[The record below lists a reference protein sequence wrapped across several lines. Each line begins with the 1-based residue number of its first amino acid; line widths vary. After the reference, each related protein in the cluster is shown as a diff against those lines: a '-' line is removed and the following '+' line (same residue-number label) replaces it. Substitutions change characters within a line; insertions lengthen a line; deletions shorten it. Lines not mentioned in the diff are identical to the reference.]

1 MKNRLLM
8 VSLAL
13 SLAPPLPALADQTLY
28 KYTGA
33 DGKVV
38 YSDKAPPAGVKFE
51 KMQVD
56 TSKTGMN
63 PLAGSAAPANTPVAA
78 PNSAAAELDARAR
91 ERQAQRDQEAQNL
104 ATLQQNYDNAVA
116 ALEAGKDP
124 QEGERAQNANGT
136 SRLTEAYFD
145 RIAALQDAVDNAKR
159 ALDTGRRQ

>member
-1 MKNRLLM
+1 MKNRLIGILLAS
-8 VSLAL
+8 SLCAP
-13 SLAPPLPALADQTLY
+13 LAALADQTLY

-38 YSDKAPPAGVKFE
+38 YTDKAPPAGVKFE
-51 KMQVD
+51 KMTVD
-56 TSKTGMN
+56 TAKTGMN
-63 PLAGSAAPANTPVAA
+63 PLAGTAAPAAVPS
-78 PNSAAAELDARAR
+78 SAVSEQDLRAR
-91 ERQAQRDQEAQNL
+91 DRQAQRDQADQAL

-116 ALEAGKDP
+116 ALEAGKEP

-159 ALDTGRRQ
+159 ALDTGKRQ